1 MACIIFFCL
10 LAESLLIFALD
21 LLFGHL
27 FRLDGALLR
36 VVRASSSPGC
46 HQPSWPVRC
55 LLPPTLYPPLR
66 PGRASLSLYGAHP
79 VIYSPLPPFF
89 FTDSFI
95 LSFSFCWAF
104 FFFLSLFSISTFRF
118 LDFKSFLLP
127 FSFVRVGLG
136 TWQAVRQQ
144 HKQRR
149 GSLLVMASGSSSS
162 SCSSPF
168 FYSLSPPTPV
178 GGQEAQLQ
186 LYSRLASQS
195 HVRRTRCR
203 DQVYC
208 CWRQQEKH
216 QLNAET
222 NFVNGTRPNFAFWQ
236 IT

>member
-1 MACIIFFCL
+1 M
-10 LAESLLIFALD
+10 IFALD

-66 PGRASLSLYGAHP
+66 PGRASLSLSTEPILLYTLL
-79 VIYSPLPPFF
+79 SLPFF
-89 FTDSFI
+89 SPI
-95 LSFSFCWAF
+95 LSFSHSLSVGHF

-208 CWRQQEKH
+208 CWRHQEKH